1 MGEISR
7 TLEIIKQTHER
18 MLVII
23 TEAMDM
29 TSDNEVGPQS
39 LGDWKSP
46 RPLLTVSTASSVES
60 SSAPSGRLVLFPH
73 TYIAQVVSVDSV
85 LDELR
90 CVCWHVALEFL
101 TFMLCFV
108 IQLGRVGG
116 GEKGEDM
123 LLWADCVPQT
133 SCS

>member
-7 TLEIIKQTHER
+7 TLEIIIQTPER

-23 TEAMDM
+23 TEAKDT

-39 LGDWKSP
+39 LGDLKSP
-46 RPLLTVSTASSVES
+46 RPLLTVSTASSTES
-60 SSAPSGRLVLFPH
+60 SSA

-85 LDELR
+85 LDELWCICR
-90 CVCWHVALEFL
+90 HVALEFL

-108 IQLGRVGG
+108 IQL
-116 GEKGEDM
+116 
-123 LLWADCVPQT
+123 
-133 SCS
+133 

>member
-23 TEAMDM
+23 TEAMDT
-29 TSDNEVGPQS
+29 TSDNEVGLQN
-39 LGDWKSP
+39 LGHVKSP
-46 RPLLTVSTASSVES
+46 RPLLTVSTASSVEF
-60 SSAPSGRLVLFPH
+60 SSASSGRLVLSPH

-85 LDELR
+85 LNELR
-90 CVCWHVALEFL
+90 CVCWHVTLEFL

-108 IQLGRVGG
+108 FQLGG

-123 LLWADCVPQT
+123 LLWADCVPQG
-133 SCS
+133 S

>member
-39 LGDWKSP
+39 LGDWKS
-46 RPLLTVSTASSVES
+46 A
-60 SSAPSGRLVLFPH
+60 AH
-73 TYIAQVVSVDSV
+73 
-85 LDELR
+85 
-90 CVCWHVALEFL
+90 C
-101 TFMLCFV
+101 
-108 IQLGRVGG
+108 
-116 GEKGEDM
+116 
-123 LLWADCVPQT
+123 
-133 SCS
+133 